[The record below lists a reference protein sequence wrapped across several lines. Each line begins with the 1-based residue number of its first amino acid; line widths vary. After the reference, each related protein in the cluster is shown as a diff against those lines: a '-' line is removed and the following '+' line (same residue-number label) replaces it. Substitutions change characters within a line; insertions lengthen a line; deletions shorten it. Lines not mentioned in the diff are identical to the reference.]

1 LSKYIVRLTKMQSY
15 TEENYLKIIYHLSVI
30 SNPVQT
36 NAIAEKIQT
45 KAASVTDML
54 KKLSEKEMVDYV
66 KYQGVTLTEK
76 GKLTAINIVRKHR
89 LWEVFLVDKLNF
101 KWDEVHEVAEELEHI
116 KSTLLVERL
125 DEFLDFPKVDPHG
138 DPIPDQ
144 HGNFAN
150 LSFVKLSKLKTGEKG
165 TITGVSE
172 HSSPFLKHLEK
183 LGLTLGKK
191 IAISEIIDFDGSVEL
206 LIDNQKVNISREVAK
221 HILINK

>member
-1 LSKYIVRLTKMQSY
+1 MQSY
-15 TEENYLKIIYHLSVI
+15 TEENYLKIIYHLSAAN
-30 SNPVQT
+30 NPVQT
-36 NAIAEKIQT
+36 NAIAERMQT

-54 KKLSEKEMVDYV
+54 KKLSEKELVDYI

-89 LWEVFLVDKLNF
+89 LWEVFLVEKLNF
-101 KWDEVHEVAEELEHI
+101 KWDEVHDVAEELEHI

-125 DEFLDFPKVDPHG
+125 DEFLDYPKVDPHG
-138 DPIPDQ
+138 DPIPDKN
-144 HGNFAN
+144 GNFAD
-150 LSFVKLSKLKTGEKG
+150 LSFVKLSKLKINEKG

-191 IAISEIIDFDGSVEL
+191 ILVSEIIDFDGSVEL
-206 LIDNQKVNISREVAK
+206 IIDNSKVNISREVAK
-221 HILINK
+221 HILISK